1 MRIFSPDSRALVA
14 SAALF
19 AAMLAVPTTAFS
31 QNPPVIRVQTDLVN
45 IFASV
50 IDVNGEPVINL
61 KKDDFQVSDDGVPQK
76 IVRFEAQTARPLDVA
91 LMIDTSGS
99 EYVDLRFEAEAADR
113 FIGEIVRP
121 GDSLGFFEFD
131 EDVTQIGAFTDD
143 VKQLQADVRR
153 ITLGAGTSLFDAVV
167 LGSKSLQ
174 QFPENHRRAIVL
186 VTDAGETTSI
196 AKFDDARRS
205 AITSGALLYSII
217 VRAVKNEN
225 GRNTGGEHAL
235 ITITDSTG
243 GALYFL
249 DNVRQVAEMFNRIDR
264 ELRTQYLIGYYPH
277 PDPPPG
283 SDRHVLL
290 TVKGNYTVHYKKEY
304 FAAAAQE

>member
-1 MRIFSPDSRALVA
+1 MKIFPEGLGALAAGAVLLGATLAVPSRAL
-14 SAALF
+14 
-19 AAMLAVPTTAFS
+19 S

-50 IDVNGEPVINL
+50 LDANGQPVIGL
-61 KKDDFQVSDDGVPQK
+61 TKDDFQLSENGVPQK
-76 IVRFEAQTARPLDVA
+76 IVRFDAQTGRPLDVA

-99 EYVDLRFEAEAADR
+99 EYMDLKFEEQAAER
-113 FIGEIVRP
+113 FIAQIVRP

-131 EDVTQIGAFTDD
+131 EDVTQIGSFTDD
-143 VKQLQADVRR
+143 IKELQSDVRR
-153 ITLGAGTSLFDAVV
+153 MAPGWGTSLYDAIV
-167 LGSKSLQ
+167 LGSKSLERR
-174 QFPENHRRAIVL
+174 PEGRRRAIVL
-186 VTDAGETTSI
+186 VTDAGETTSVS
-196 AKFDDARRS
+196 KFPDARRT
-205 AITSGALLYSII
+205 AIASGALLYSVI

-235 ITITDSTG
+235 ITITDSIG

-249 DNVRQVAEMFNRIDR
+249 DDVRQVPDMFSRIDR

-277 PDPPPG
+277 PDPPAG

-290 TVKGNYTVHYKKEY
+290 TVKGGYTVHYKKEY
-304 FAAAAQE
+304 FAGAAQQ

>member
-1 MRIFSPDSRALVA
+1 MKIFPEGLGVLAAGAVLIA
-14 SAALF
+14 AAL
-19 AAMLAVPTTAFS
+19 AASGSAFP

-50 IDVNGEPVINL
+50 LDASGQPVIDL
-61 KKDDFQVSDDGVPQK
+61 TKGDFQLSENGVPQK
-76 IVRFEAQTARPLDVA
+76 IERFEAQTGRPLDIA

-99 EYVDLRFEAEAADR
+99 EYMDLKFEAQAAER
-113 FIGEIVRP
+113 FIAQVIRP
-121 GDSLGFFEFD
+121 DDSLGFFEFD
-131 EDVTQIGAFTDD
+131 EDVTQIGPFSDN
-143 VKQLQADVRR
+143 VKELQSDVRR
-153 ITLGAGTSLFDAVV
+153 MTPGSGTSLYDAIM
-167 LGSKSLQ
+167 LGSKALERR
-174 QFPENHRRAIVL
+174 PEHRRRAIVL

-196 AKFDDARRS
+196 SKFPDARRA
-205 AITSGALLYSII
+205 AIASGALLYSVI

-225 GRNTGGEHAL
+225 GRNTAGEHAL

-249 DNVRQVAEMFNRIDR
+249 DDVRQVPDMFSRIDR

-283 SDRHVLL
+283 SDRHVQL
-290 TVKGNYTVHYKKEY
+290 TVRGGYTVHYKKEY
-304 FAAAAQE
+304 FAGAAR